1 MPRVE
6 SIRTLLDTA
15 ARSGDLHC
23 GRDGCLVGLNSMCF
37 SATASFSAGAV
48 LLVIGSLTLRSAS
61 RPRALPFA
69 AKLVAGAS
77 A

>member
-1 MPRVE
+1 
-6 SIRTLLDTA
+6 
-15 ARSGDLHC
+15 
-23 GRDGCLVGLNSMCF
+23 MCF

-48 LLVIGSLTLRSAS
+48 LLVIGSLTLSSAS

-69 AKLVAGAS
+69 AKLAAGAS